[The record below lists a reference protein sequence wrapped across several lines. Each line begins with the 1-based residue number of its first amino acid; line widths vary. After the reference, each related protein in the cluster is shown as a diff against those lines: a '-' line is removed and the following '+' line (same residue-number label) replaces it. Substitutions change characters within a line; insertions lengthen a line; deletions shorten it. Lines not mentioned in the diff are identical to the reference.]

1 MINVKGM
8 TELEH
13 CNFLTCNKISNS
25 VDSEIT
31 SKKEYESKVSSL
43 VSRLIAEHCREYNLC
58 YGEI

>member
-1 MINVKGM
+1 M

-13 CNFLTCNKISNS
+13 CYFVTCNKISNS